1 MTDGEKYC
9 TEKQPVILCILC
21 SIDYNPSPLI
31 TADHSPPLIAANH
44 SEYDQ
49 FCTLDV
55 VTKSE
60 NEKAV
65 EKKYKISKTE
75 KSSCKVR
82 RAEWTNWR
90 GTSGQTG
97 GAPRSALAAT

>member
-21 SIDYNPSPLI
+21 SVNHNPPPLI
-31 TADHSPPLIAANH
+31 TADHSPPLKAANH

-55 VTKSE
+55 VKKSE
-60 NEKAV
+60 NETEQWKRNT
-65 EKKYKISKTE
+65 KYQNREIQRK
-75 KSSCKVR
+75 
-82 RAEWTNWR
+82 NW
-90 GTSGQTG
+90 GGASGQTG
-97 GAPRSALAAT
+97 GARVDKLGGHLDLL